1 MWLVQGTRTVCS
13 AFLCNENKKLGLLTP
28 APVFFDFIFL
38 LPGRSSLHLC
48 LGILGH
54 KSTNDRRKWTK
65 SHLVIG
71 NPVNNLNI
79 VVDTSQVDELH
90 PDKQHLSQMFP
101 VEKIPYVFL
110 IQNLTG
116 FTFRSKEGQRRVFFH
131 FVFEQ
136 TSIDTFWASFPLI
149 IAEKRN
155 KGWVSPSECLM
166 NYGLR
171 FVTLYRDRDQDHP
184 HGKEIRKSKM
194 AVWGGLTNSCE
205 RREVKSKGEKGR

>member
-38 LPGRSSLHLC
+38 LPGLSSLHLC

-79 VVDTSQVDELH
+79 VTDTSQVDELH
-90 PDKQHLSQMFP
+90 PDKQHLSQMFLLKKSLMCSLSKISP
-101 VEKIPYVFL
+101 VL
-110 IQNLTG
+110 
-116 FTFRSKEGQRRVFFH
+116 
-131 FVFEQ
+131 
-136 TSIDTFWASFPLI
+136 PLE
-149 IAEKRN
+149 AKR
-155 KGWVSPSECLM
+155 
-166 NYGLR
+166 
-171 FVTLYRDRDQDHP
+171 
-184 HGKEIRKSKM
+184 
-194 AVWGGLTNSCE
+194 A
-205 RREVKSKGEKGR
+205 KGESSFTLFLNKHPLTHSGPPFV